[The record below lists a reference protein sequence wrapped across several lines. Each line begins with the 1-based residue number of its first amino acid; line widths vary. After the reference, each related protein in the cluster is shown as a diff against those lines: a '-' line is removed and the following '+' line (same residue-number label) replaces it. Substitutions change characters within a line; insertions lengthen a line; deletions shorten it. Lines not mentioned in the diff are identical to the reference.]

1 MASNERYRY
10 GSGGSESEDDVS
22 LDENVSP
29 QEENAFSEI
38 HPVFD
43 VRKPRDPRSSAY
55 HKYNI
60 FSRLLFL

>member
-1 MASNERYRY
+1 MTSNERYRY

-22 LDENVSP
+22 LDDKTSP
-29 QEENAFSEI
+29 QEDNAFSENQ
-38 HPVFD
+38 PVFD
-43 VRKPRDPRSSAY
+43 VRKPKDPRSGVY